1 MPYLLLGPMT
11 LAIGA
16 RTPQHLPIVFKVVVV
31 SILMFSATS
40 VPLIRGGIII
50 ILVVIVVVLVFIILV
65 VEVLIV
71 LILIQFLIELVVLT

>member
-1 MPYLLLGPMT
+1 MT

-50 ILVVIVVVLVFIILV
+50 ILVVIVVVLVFIIIV
-65 VEVLIV
+65 KVLIV
-71 LILIQFLIELVVLT
+71 LIFIQFLIELVVLT